1 MTAVARYL
9 RGLFFLA
16 MIMFVC
22 FHDSSMHLLAER
34 LRFRLRVQLLGIHP
48 PATHTPVFAWQF
60 LLCAV
65 RVPSRLLVCRQSLGK
80 VRRGPRQ
87 DMKPKI
93 AELHRVHTK
102 KREKKKRHAMS
113 HDSIWEEC
121 THTWP
126 PDQHAQTSSGDDAA
140 VHYQP
145 PSFHNRALYIFRLS
159 PFLTYLSH
167 LSLTA
172 TDTLSSLLL

>member
-1 MTAVARYL
+1 MPYTHRSTLYLMTAVARYL

-22 FHDSSMHLLAER
+22 FHDNSMHLLAER
-34 LRFRLRVQLLGIHP
+34 LIFRLRVQLLGIHP

-102 KREKKKRHAMS
+102 KDKKKRKARDESRFDLRGVHA
-113 HDSIWEEC
+113 H
-121 THTWP
+121 
-126 PDQHAQTSSGDDAA
+126 
-140 VHYQP
+140 
-145 PSFHNRALYIFRLS
+145 
-159 PFLTYLSH
+159 
-167 LSLTA
+167 LTA
-172 TDTLSSLLL
+172 GSARADIKWRRCCCSLPASLLS